1 MVLKVK
7 VAQSCLTLCNRM
19 DYAVHGIL
27 QARTLEWV
35 AFPLTRGSFQSRDQT
50 QVSRIFHLQFR
61 RPQFDSWVRKVRW
74 RRDRLPTPVFLGFP
88 CDSAGK
94 EFTRSEGGLG
104 LIPRLG
110 RSPGEGKGYPLQ
122 YSGLENSMEFIAHV
136 VQSRTE

>member
-1 MVLKVK
+1 MGIPCPWGRKELDMTERLSLVTCHFPDSSAGKES
-7 VAQSCLTLCNRM
+7 ACNVG
-19 DYAVHGIL
+19 DPGLI
-27 QARTLEWV
+27 
-35 AFPLTRGSFQSRDQT
+35 P
-50 QVSRIFHLQFR
+50 
-61 RPQFDSWVRKVRW
+61 WVRKLRW

-94 EFTRSEGGLG
+94 EFTCSEGGLG